1 MVRITLFLALLTEE
15 PKDFNQHFSPRHN
28 KPWGRSLNSFG
39 LSFSPLS
46 GLAQGKGER
55 HLRQEFGSDAQT
67 QHGLRRAPRPAAPG
81 FQGERFGGGER
92 ALRHPPGGGTPARHR
107 APRPATAPGAAP
119 PPPPAPSRLQRGE
132 ARYPERRLSGGQSRP
147 AVSRYPGCP
156 GVPALTAGAA
166 PSALA
171 GPRCGPG
178 CLPALPPGRAPLP
191 GSACRVGAWRCCWT
205 AADREPA
212 CAQAAGNARHI
223 PACTGNSVSSGTRA
237 VIVPLYSAR
246 VTSFQGVAVRSLST
260 SSPHEH
266 PEHGRL
272 VYKGN
277 LAKTVLGVRFFSYS
291 TSVFNLLMMPYIML
305 KSGIGVESLLIQAA
319 FYGVIGFF
327 TFVTPITLHVLTKG
341 YVIRLYYKDEKDTY
355 TAITYNAILA
365 EKATVFHQKDVKIP
379 DITKMFTTFY
389 AKTKSMLVNPTLFPN
404 PQDYNHLMGYD
415 KSPPFKFE
423 ELKEADER
431 K

>member
-1 MVRITLFLALLTEE
+1 MLMRGL
-15 PKDFNQHFSPRHN
+15 PGSPRS
-28 KPWGRSLNSFG
+28 RAG
-39 LSFSPLS
+39 LPATGTKAHGGGGAS
-46 GLAQGKGER
+46 GLPVR
-55 HLRQEFGSDAQT
+55 PPLRAVRCGRGPAMLLLPA
-67 QHGLRRAPRPAAPG
+67 LRR
-81 FQGERFGGGER
+81 
-92 ALRHPPGGGTPARHR
+92 
-107 APRPATAPGAAP
+107 
-119 PPPPAPSRLQRGE
+119 PPPARCS
-132 ARYPERRLSGGQSRP
+132 RRLSAGASTCSRP
-147 AVSRYPGCP
+147 PR
-156 GVPALTAGAA
+156 TAGCVDIKCSTDVSW
-166 PSALA
+166 P
-171 GPRCGPG
+171 C
-178 CLPALPPGRAPLP
+178 
-191 GSACRVGAWRCCWT
+191 T
-205 AADREPA
+205 AFIF
-212 CAQAAGNARHI
+212 Q
-223 PACTGNSVSSGTRA
+223 
-237 VIVPLYSAR
+237 

-291 TSVFNLLMMPYIML
+291 TSIFNLFMMPYIML
-305 KSGIGVESLLIQAA
+305 KSGIGVESLLMQAA
-319 FYGVIGFF
+319 FYGMIGFF
-327 TFVTPITLHVLTKG
+327 TFVTPVTLHVLTKG

-415 KSPPFKFE
+415 KSPLFKLE

>member
-1 MVRITLFLALLTEE
+1 MLL
-15 PKDFNQHFSPRHN
+15 
-28 KPWGRSLNSFG
+28 L
-39 LSFSPLS
+39 L
-46 GLAQGKGER
+46 
-55 HLRQEFGSDAQT
+55 
-67 QHGLRRAPRPAAPG
+67 LRRAAPAA
-81 FQGERFGGGER
+81 
-92 ALRHPPGGGTPARHR
+92 AAPAACRW
-107 APRPATAPGAAP
+107 ASAWLQGAAHRGL
-119 PPPPAPSRLQRGE
+119 PA
-132 ARYPERRLSGGQSRP
+132 ACRRRATLP
-147 AVSRYPGCP
+147 A
-156 GVPALTAGAA
+156 
-166 PSALA
+166 A
-171 GPRCGPG
+171 GP
-178 CLPALPPGRAPLP
+178 
-191 GSACRVGAWRCCWT
+191 
-205 AADREPA
+205 
-212 CAQAAGNARHI
+212 QQ
-223 PACTGNSVSSGTRA
+223 
-237 VIVPLYSAR
+237 

-291 TSVFNLLMMPYIML
+291 TSIFNLFMMPYIML
-305 KSGIGVESLLIQAA
+305 KSGIGVESLLMQAA
-319 FYGVIGFF
+319 FYGMIGFF
-327 TFVTPITLHVLTKG
+327 TFVTPVTLHVLTKG

-415 KSPPFKFE
+415 KSPLFKLE

>member
-1 MVRITLFLALLTEE
+1 MLMRGLAG
-15 PKDFNQHFSPRHN
+15 SPRSRAG
-28 KPWGRSLNSFG
+28 PSCGRNQSA
-39 LSFSPLS
+39 S
-46 GLAQGKGER
+46 GRRRDGVA
-55 HLRQEFGSDAQT
+55 AAAAPAAC
-67 QHGLRRAPRPAAPG
+67 RRASTWLRGAAHRGLPAAC
-81 FQGERFGGGER
+81 RCR
-92 ALRHPPGGGTPARHR
+92 ATLPA
-107 APRPATAPGAAP
+107 
-119 PPPPAPSRLQRGE
+119 
-132 ARYPERRLSGGQSRP
+132 
-147 AVSRYPGCP
+147 
-156 GVPALTAGAA
+156 
-166 PSALA
+166 A
-171 GPRCGPG
+171 GP
-178 CLPALPPGRAPLP
+178 
-191 GSACRVGAWRCCWT
+191 
-205 AADREPA
+205 
-212 CAQAAGNARHI
+212 QQ
-223 PACTGNSVSSGTRA
+223 
-237 VIVPLYSAR
+237 

-291 TSVFNLLMMPYIML
+291 TSIFNLFMMPYIML
-305 KSGIGVESLLIQAA
+305 KSGIGVESLLMQAA

-327 TFVTPITLHVLTKG
+327 TFVTPVTLHVLTKG

-415 KSPPFKFE
+415 KSPLFKLE